1 MYFSRACR
9 SAQSVGKGGKP
20 TLQGEIVRTEAQI
33 SRHGVEF
40 ILALGRV
47 FV

>member
-1 MYFSRACR
+1 MYFRRACR

-33 SRHGVEF
+33 SRHGEF